1 LDISPEH
8 FFFFIWVWA
17 YVHLHDLCA
26 EEVLVFFVQALL
38 VDKLEDG
45 WQVLRAWRLVHW
57 RNTIKK
63 LSSVEVL
70 DVEVIDVKFSDLLV

>member
-1 LDISPEH
+1 M
-8 FFFFIWVWA
+8 
-17 YVHLHDLCA
+17 
-26 EEVLVFFVQALL
+26 VFFVQALL